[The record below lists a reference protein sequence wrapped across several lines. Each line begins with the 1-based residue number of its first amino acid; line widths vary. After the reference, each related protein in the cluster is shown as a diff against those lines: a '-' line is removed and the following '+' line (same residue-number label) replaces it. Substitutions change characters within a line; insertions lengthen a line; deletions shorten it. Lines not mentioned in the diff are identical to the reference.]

1 MLALL
6 KKEIANFFSS
16 AIGYLVVGVFLTLT
30 GLLLW
35 VFPGNYNIIDSG
47 YAQVDGLFS
56 LAPFLYLFL
65 IPAITMRLFAEEKRN
80 GTLELLFTRPLSKW
94 QIVFAKYL
102 AGLILVLVSLLPTI
116 VYFISVSLMAEPIGN
131 VDSGGFWGS
140 FIGLFLLA
148 SVYVGIG
155 VYASSLTDNQITA
168 FILSVSLSF
177 VLYFGFDL
185 IASLILS
192 GEKQLFVQSLGLNDH
207 YKAMSR
213 GVLDSRD
220 VVYFF
225 SVIGVF
231 LLGTRWNVRAR

>member
-1 MLALL
+1 MIALL
-6 KKEIANFFSS
+6 KKEIANFFST
-16 AIGYLVVGVFLTLT
+16 AIGYLVVGIFLTFT

-65 IPAITMRLFAEEKRN
+65 IPAITMRLFAEEKRS
-80 GTLELLFTRPLSKW
+80 GTLESLFTRPISKW

-116 VYFISVSLMAEPIGN
+116 VYFISVYLMAEPIGN
-131 VDSGGFWGS
+131 VDSGAFWGS

-155 VYASSLTDNQITA
+155 VFASSLTDNQITA
-168 FILSVSLSF
+168 FILAVTLSF
-177 VLYFGFDL
+177 ILYFGFDL

-192 GEKQLFVQSLGLNDH
+192 GEKRLLVQSLGLNDH
-207 YKAMSR
+207 YKSMSH
-213 GVLDSRD
+213 GVIDSRD
-220 VVYFF
+220 VLYFF
-225 SVIGVF
+225 SVIAVF
-231 LLGTRWNVRAR
+231 LLGTRWSIRAR

>member
-1 MLALL
+1 
-6 KKEIANFFSS
+6 
-16 AIGYLVVGVFLTLT
+16 
-30 GLLLW
+30 
-35 VFPGNYNIIDSG
+35 
-47 YAQVDGLFS
+47 

>member
-1 MLALL
+1 MMALL

>member
-1 MLALL
+1 MMALL

-65 IPAITMRLFAEEKRN
+65 IPAITMRLFAEEKRS
-80 GTLELLFTRPLSKW
+80 GTLELLFTRPISKW
-94 QIVFAKYL
+94 QIVLAKYL

-131 VDSGGFWGS
+131 VDTGGFWGS

-168 FILSVSLSF
+168 FILAASISF

-185 IASLILS
+185 VASLILS
-192 GEKQLFVQSLGLNDH
+192 GEKQLLVQSLGLNAH
-207 YKAMSR
+207 YKAMSH
-213 GVLDSRD
+213 GVIDSRD
-220 VVYFF
+220 VLYFC
-225 SVIGVF
+225 SVITVF
-231 LLGTRWNVRAR
+231 LLGTRWNIRAR